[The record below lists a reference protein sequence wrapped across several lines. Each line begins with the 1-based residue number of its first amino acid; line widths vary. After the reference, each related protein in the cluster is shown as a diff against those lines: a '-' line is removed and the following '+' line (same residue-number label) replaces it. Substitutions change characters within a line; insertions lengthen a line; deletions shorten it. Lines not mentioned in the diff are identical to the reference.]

1 MAATGRNG
9 LVTGYVT
16 AIIAEADDTT
26 YPNLADLTAKQV
38 KYSTGSHSNVKALL
52 PVDNVQARLGLLE
65 DEVGDKT
72 IGGHQF
78 VQQKLFLDVFVFGA
92 DTETDQKKAVTI
104 AEEFELWM
112 YNNRDTVAGWWLA
125 GRRMTRPVWWGMSG
139 NLVRTYFMEFMFNKL
154 GDAGVP

>member
-9 LVTGYVT
+9 LVTGYIT

-125 GRRMTRPVWWGMSG
+125 GLHTTRPDSASMS
-139 NLVRTYFMEFMFNKL
+139 RTDSPTSPWKTAVFSPP
-154 GDAGVP
+154 GT